1 MTYATPGKDPNA
13 LADVETRV
21 LNVRIHGVTRA
32 QAVAWITAWIEAGI
46 SAHVATVNT
55 EFVMRARHDNDF
67 RKVLEHTTLNVA
79 DGTGIVIAA
88 RLSRSVM
95 PERVAGVDL
104 AQDLAAVAAK
114 RGHTLMLVG
123 GSKGT
128 ADQASIELQRKN
140 PNLRPPITHVGHP
153 NKSSDHE
160 AQEILHRFRPHI
172 VLVAY
177 GAPLQEQ
184 WIARNLPALNGTVA
198 IGVGGAL
205 DYISGRK
212 RRAPAAV
219 RQIGLE
225 WAYRL
230 YKEPWRW
237 RRMRVL
243 PLFAWYALVEAI
255 RSRGEIR

>member
-1 MTYATPGKDPNA
+1 MTDTTLGKGPNA
-13 LADVETRV
+13 LTDVETRV

-32 QAVAWITAWIEAGI
+32 QAVAWITAWIEAGV
-46 SAHVATVNT
+46 SAHVATVNA
-55 EFVMRARHDNDF
+55 EFVMRARHDTEF
-67 RKVLEHTTLNVA
+67 RNILEHTALNVA

-88 RLSRSVM
+88 RISRAVM

-114 RGHTLMLVG
+114 RGYTLMLVG
-123 GSKGT
+123 GSKGI
-128 ADQASIELQRKN
+128 ADQTSIELQRKH

-153 NKSSDHE
+153 HKSRDHE
-160 AQEILHRFRPHI
+160 AQEILHRIRPHI

-177 GAPLQEQ
+177 GAPLQEK
-184 WIARNLPALNGTVA
+184 WIARNLHKLDGTVA

-212 RRAPAAV
+212 RRAPAAF
-219 RQIGLE
+219 RQCGLE

-230 YKEPWRW
+230 YQEPWRW

-243 PLFAWYALVEAI
+243 PLFAWHALVEAI
-255 RSRGEIR
+255 RNRGAAR